1 MTIHL
6 EDDGRHVQQLARKVR
21 QLQKGFADQAASD
34 DYSELFK
41 IIHFPG
47 YTTPAQ
53 WRMILGLAEAA
64 ELNLRQGVVLRAAL
78 LEGSRAVLEE
88 NAVVAV

>member
-6 EDDGRHVQQLARKVR
+6 DDDGRHVQQLARRVKA
-21 QLQKGFADQAASD
+21 LQKGFADPAVSD

-41 IIHFPG
+41 LIHFPG

-53 WRMILGLAEAA
+53 WRLIIGLAEAA
-64 ELNLRQGVVLRAAL
+64 ELNLRQGVMLRAAM
-78 LEGSRAVLEE
+78 LEGSRAILEE
-88 NAVVAV
+88 NAQVSV